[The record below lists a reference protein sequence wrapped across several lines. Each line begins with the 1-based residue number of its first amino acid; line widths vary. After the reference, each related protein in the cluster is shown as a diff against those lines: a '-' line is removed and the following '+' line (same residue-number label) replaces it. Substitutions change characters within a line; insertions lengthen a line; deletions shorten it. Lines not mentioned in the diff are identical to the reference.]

1 MNRPYTSTS
10 RVKDLWRP
18 DRRTA
23 MKVLVKKTYMFV
35 DKLWTEYVEHN
46 RADLRYI
53 IYLYSAQIYNTSLHV
68 YPIGCVLYT
77 EVLYCTYMYMYVQS
91 NLSI

>member
-10 RVKDLWRP
+10 RVKDLRRP

-35 DKLWTEYVEHN
+35 DKLWAEYVERN

-53 IYLYSAQIYNTSLHV
+53 I
-68 YPIGCVLYT
+68 
-77 EVLYCTYMYMYVQS
+77 
-91 NLSI
+91 